1 MQTLFKRP
9 DTWFVIIIFLLMIPA
24 ERLELF
30 SAPENELQGWRHIVR
45 WSALPPSETEFPLD
59 EIVIVDTD
67 EEFFKEYGGWPL
79 RRSDIGQIVTNLKK
93 LGAKVIAI
101 DMLIDFPNSYGDDP
115 ILAEQLENAGNTMAV
130 AQIQFKDGKCCVF
143 KGINYPTE
151 VIKDKTASGYT
162 NHTLIGSMLSRLR
175 FFPTIH
181 QEHQLWPFAVKALA
195 MAEETEPK
203 LEGQELVIGK
213 YRVPLDHFNDLWVD
227 YSRLPAGITFLTK
240 YAGLSAI
247 EVLDLEDLD
256 EDEIEE
262 LQDLIMDKIVLV
274 GDTTEVSH
282 DIFETPVGEIYGVE
296 FLANTINTIM
306 NGAPIQPAD
315 FSGEVAV
322 LIILMFLV
330 LGLSQLPKLETL
342 AFLAVL
348 ATYIAL
354 AFYTYAYHGIA
365 FSMSY
370 ALLALIFSFVAINLY
385 KFILE
390 RRQKSFIKGAFSQYL
405 SPTVIDAI
413 VKDPSKLT
421 LGGERREMTAYFSDI
436 QKFSTISESLT
447 PEELV
452 NLLNLYLTE
461 MCDIISSYHGTVDK
475 FEGDAIIAFWGA
487 PLGQPDHAKLA
498 CFATLDMQKRLM
510 EMRKQFREEE
520 RPQLFVRMGVNSGPI
535 VVGNMGSSQ
544 RMDYTIMG
552 DAVNLAARLEGAN
565 KFYKTYTMISEF
577 THAQAGEF
585 LDTRPTDII
594 RVVGRK
600 EPVTVYE
607 ALDRKNQLS
616 GDKALVVE
624 NYLQGYECYHN
635 RDFAAAA
642 PCFEKALEIDDEDGP
657 SAEYLKRCEAF
668 KLQPPGKD
676 WDGVHTLTEKG

>member
-1 MQTLFKRP
+1 MQAFLKRP
-9 DTWFVIIIFLLMIPA
+9 DTWFVILIFLLMIPA

-30 SAPENELQGWRHIVR
+30 SASENQLHGLRHLVR
-45 WSALPPSETEFPLD
+45 WSVLPPSETGFPIN
-59 EIVIVDTD
+59 EIIIVDTD
-67 EEFFKEYGGWPL
+67 EEFFEEYGGWPL
-79 RRSDIGQIVTNLKK
+79 RRSDIGQIASNLKE
-93 LGAKVIAI
+93 LGAKVIAL

-115 ILAEQLENAGNTMAV
+115 ILAEHLENAGNTMAA
-130 AQIQFKDGKCCVF
+130 AQIQFKNGKF
-143 KGINYPTE
+143 EGINHPTE
-151 VIKDKTASGYT
+151 VIKDKTESGYT
-162 NHTLIGSMLSRLR
+162 NHTNTGSMLSRLR
-175 FFPTIH
+175 FYPTIH
-181 QEHQLWPFAVKALA
+181 EQHQLWPFAVKALA
-195 MAEETEPK
+195 MAEGVEPR
-203 LEGQELVIGK
+203 LEGRELVVGE

-227 YSRLPAGITFLTK
+227 YPLLPAGIPFLTK

-262 LQDLIMDKIVLV
+262 LQDMIADRIVLV

-306 NGAPIQPAD
+306 SGAPIQPAD
-315 FSGEVAV
+315 SSWEVAILV
-322 LIILMFLV
+322 LLMLLV
-330 LGLSQLPKLETL
+330 LGLSQLPKWEAL

-348 ATYIAL
+348 LAYL
-354 AFYTYAYHGIA
+354 AFGVYAYAYYGIA

-370 ALLALIFSFVAINLY
+370 VLLALILSFVAINLH
-385 KFILE
+385 KFMLE
-390 RRQKSFIKGAFSQYL
+390 RKQKSYIKGAFSQYL
-405 SPTVIDAI
+405 SPAVIDAI
-413 VKDPSKLT
+413 VEDPSKLS

-447 PEELV
+447 PDELV
-452 NLLNLYLTE
+452 NLLNIYLTE
-461 MCDIISSYHGTVDK
+461 MCDIISGYNGTVDK

-487 PLGQPDHAKLA
+487 PLDQPDHAKLA
-498 CFATLDMQKRLM
+498 CYATLDMQKRLVDL
-510 EMRKQFREEE
+510 RKELREQGQ
-520 RPQLFVRMGVNSGPI
+520 PQLYTRMGINSGPI

-577 THAQAGEF
+577 TYAQAGEF
-585 LDTRPTDII
+585 LDARPTDII

-624 NYLQGYECYHN
+624 NYLQGYELYHN
-635 RDFAAAA
+635 RDFTAAA
-642 PCFEKALEIDDEDGP
+642 PFFEKALDIDEDDGP

-668 KLQPPGKD
+668 KLQPPDKD

>member
-1 MQTLFKRP
+1 MQAFFKRP
-9 DTWFVIIIFLLMIPA
+9 DTWFVIAIFLLMIPV
-24 ERLELF
+24 ERWELF
-30 SAPENELQGWRHIVR
+30 SFTENQLHGFRHLVR
-45 WSALPPSETEFPLD
+45 WSALPPSETGFPID

-79 RRSDIGQIVTNLKK
+79 RRSDIGQIVTNLKE
-93 LGAKVIAI
+93 LGAKVIAL

-115 ILAEQLENAGNTMAV
+115 ILAEHLENAENTMA
-130 AQIQFKDGKCCVF
+130 AARIQFKDGQF
-143 KGINYPTE
+143 QSITFPTE
-151 VIKDKTASGYT
+151 AIKDKTASGYT
-162 NHTLIGSMLSRLR
+162 NHTNIGSMLSRLR
-175 FFPTIH
+175 FFPAIH

-195 MAEETEPK
+195 IAEGVEPK
-203 LEGQELVIGK
+203 LEGQELVVGE
-213 YRVPLDHFNDLWVD
+213 YRVPLDHFDDLWVD
-227 YSRLPAGITFLTK
+227 YPLLPVGIPFLAK

-247 EVLDLEDLD
+247 EVLDLKDLD
-256 EDEIEE
+256 EDDIEE
-262 LQDLIMDKIVLV
+262 LQDLIADKIVLV
-274 GDTTEVSH
+274 GDTSEVSH

-296 FLANTINTIM
+296 FLANTISTIM

-315 FSGEVAV
+315 SSWEVAILIV
-322 LIILMFLV
+322 LMLLV

-348 ATYIAL
+348 AAYIAL
-354 AFYTYAYHGIA
+354 AFYAYAYHGIA

-370 ALLALIFSFVAINLY
+370 ALFALILSFVAINLY

-390 RRQKSFIKGAFSQYL
+390 RRQKAFIKGAFSQYL

-487 PLGQPDHAKLA
+487 PLDQPDHAKLA

-520 RPQLFVRMGVNSGPI
+520 RPQLFVRMGINSGPI

-577 THAQAGEF
+577 TYAQAGEF
-585 LDTRPTDII
+585 LDSRPTDII

-600 EPVTVYE
+600 TPVTVYE
-607 ALDRKNQLS
+607 ALERKNQLS

-624 NYLQGYECYHN
+624 NYLLGYECYRN
-635 RDFAAAA
+635 RDFAAAT
-642 PCFEKALEIDDEDGP
+642 PLFEKALEIDEEDGP

>member
-1 MQTLFKRP
+1 MQALFKRP
-9 DTWFVIIIFLLMIPA
+9 DTWFVVVIFLLMIPA

-30 SAPENELQGWRHIVR
+30 SASENQLHGLRHLVR
-45 WSALPPSETEFPLD
+45 WSTLPRSETGFPIDKIL
-59 EIVIVDTD
+59 IVDTD
-67 EEFFKEYGGWPL
+67 EAFFEEYGGWPL
-79 RRSDIGQIVTNLKK
+79 RRSDIGQIVTNLKE
-93 LGAKVIAI
+93 LGAKVIAL

-115 ILAEQLENAGNTMAV
+115 ILAEHLENAQNTMAA
-130 AQIQFKDGKCCVF
+130 AQIRFKDGQF
-143 KGINYPTE
+143 QGINHPTK
-151 VIKDKTASGYT
+151 VIKDKTESGYT
-162 NHTLIGSMLSRLR
+162 NHTNTGSMLSRLR
-175 FFPTIH
+175 FYPTVH
-181 QEHQLWPFAVKALA
+181 KQHQLWPFAVKALA
-195 MAEETEPK
+195 MAEEVEPK
-203 LEGQELVIGK
+203 LEGGELVVGE
-213 YRVPLDHFNDLWVD
+213 YRVPLDHYNDLWVD
-227 YSRLPAGITFLTK
+227 YPLLPPGISFLTK

-262 LQDLIMDKIVLV
+262 LKDLLEDKIVLV

-296 FLANTINTIM
+296 FLANTISTIM

-315 FSGEVAV
+315 SSWEVV
-322 LIILMFLV
+322 ILIMLMFLV

-348 ATYIAL
+348 AAYIAL
-354 AFYTYAYHGIA
+354 AFYAYAYHGIV

-370 ALLALIFSFVAINLY
+370 ALLAMILSFVAINLY

-447 PEELV
+447 PDELV
-452 NLLNLYLTE
+452 SLLNIYLTE
-461 MCDIISSYHGTVDK
+461 MCDIISNYNGTVDK

-487 PLGQPDHAKLA
+487 PLDQPEHAKLA
-498 CFATLDMQKRLM
+498 CFATLDMQKRLE

-535 VVGNMGSSQ
+535 VVGNMGSSE

-577 THAQAGEF
+577 TYAQAGEF
-585 LDTRPTDII
+585 LDARPTDII

-607 ALDRKNQLS
+607 ALARKNQLS

-624 NYLQGYECYHN
+624 SYLQGYECYHN
-635 RDFAAAA
+635 HDFAAAA
-642 PCFEKALEIDDEDGP
+642 PFFEKALEIDDEDGP
-657 SAEYLKRCEAF
+657 SAEYLKRCKAF
-668 KLQPPGKD
+668 KLQPPEKD

>member
-1 MQTLFKRP
+1 MQAFFKRP
-9 DTWFVIIIFLLMIPA
+9 DTWFVIAIFLLMIPV
-24 ERLELF
+24 ERWELF
-30 SAPENELQGWRHIVR
+30 SFTENQLHGFRHLVR
-45 WSALPPSETEFPLD
+45 WSALPPSETGFPID

-79 RRSDIGQIVTNLKK
+79 RRSDIGQIVTNLKE
-93 LGAKVIAI
+93 LGAKVIAL

-115 ILAEQLENAGNTMAV
+115 ILAEHLENAENTMA
-130 AQIQFKDGKCCVF
+130 AARIQFKDGQF
-143 KGINYPTE
+143 QSITFPTE
-151 VIKDKTASGYT
+151 AIKDKTASGYT
-162 NHTLIGSMLSRLR
+162 NHTNIGSMLSRLR
-175 FFPTIH
+175 FFPAIH

-195 MAEETEPK
+195 IAEGVEPK
-203 LEGQELVIGK
+203 LEGQELVVGE
-213 YRVPLDHFNDLWVD
+213 YRVPLDHFDDLWVD
-227 YSRLPAGITFLTK
+227 YPLLPAGIPFLAK

-247 EVLDLEDLD
+247 EVLDLKDLD
-256 EDEIEE
+256 EDDIEE
-262 LQDLIMDKIVLV
+262 LQDLIADKIVLV
-274 GDTTEVSH
+274 GDTSEVSH

-296 FLANTINTIM
+296 FLANTISTIM

-315 FSGEVAV
+315 SSWEVAILIV
-322 LIILMFLV
+322 LMLLV

-348 ATYIAL
+348 AAYIAL
-354 AFYTYAYHGIA
+354 AFYAYAYHGIA

-370 ALLALIFSFVAINLY
+370 ALFALILSFVAINLY

-390 RRQKSFIKGAFSQYL
+390 RRQKAFIKGAFSQYL

-487 PLGQPDHAKLA
+487 PLDQPDHAKLA

-520 RPQLFVRMGVNSGPI
+520 RPQLFVRMGINSGPI

-577 THAQAGEF
+577 TYAQAGEF
-585 LDTRPTDII
+585 LDSRPTDII

-600 EPVTVYE
+600 TPVTVYE
-607 ALDRKNQLS
+607 VLERKNQLS

-624 NYLQGYECYHN
+624 NYLLGYECYRN
-635 RDFAAAA
+635 RDFAAAT
-642 PCFEKALEIDDEDGP
+642 PLFEKALEIDEEDGP